1 MVYLYS
7 CFFAQHEV
15 LVPSQIGQVRIPI
28 QFRSYSR
35 DGNICVYIPRS
46 FRGVFQ
52 IKVKSGKIRF
62 SEAVESSSS
71 LVSEVKGFFKTSFLW
86 LFNTTEWQP
95 SVNWDGDELILE
107 TKDGNVDVYF
117 DDENA
122 AVQPRSG
129 FLSKIFKF

>member
-1 MVYLYS
+1 M
-7 CFFAQHEV
+7 
-15 LVPSQIGQVRIPI
+15 
-28 QFRSYSR
+28 
-35 DGNICVYIPRS
+35 
-46 FRGVFQ
+46 
-52 IKVKSGKIRF
+52 KSGKIRF

-122 AVQPRSG
+122 AVQPQSG
-129 FLSKIFKF
+129 FLQILSKIFKF